1 MVSIV
6 QNMFHCGHVH
16 EDLELND
23 RTYIC
28 PKCGHVMD
36 RDYQAA
42 VNIDREGLNL
52 LLKTYRDKDLD
63 PIKFGKDNYP
73 YHIKHKIIG
82 GTPRIA

>member
-1 MVSIV
+1 
-6 QNMFHCGHVH
+6 
-16 EDLELND
+16 
-23 RTYIC
+23 
-28 PKCGHVMD
+28 MD